1 MLYLGDYF
9 YPVSMLASLSRSPG
23 GFRGDGMTLIR
34 LPLWCHSRYVYQN
47 IRERSVTAARH
58 QMF

>member
-1 MLYLGDYF
+1 MGT
-9 YPVSMLASLSRSPG
+9 LSRRSPG

-34 LPLWCHSRYVYQN
+34 LPLWRHSRYVYQN
-47 IRERSVTAARH
+47 IRERSVAAAADFC